1 MPVFLNKVN
10 ILIEGIVHLILSA
23 SALSMMIG
31 AKDQMIPKSKR
42 NINTK
47 MS

>member
-1 MPVFLNKVN
+1 MFLNNVN
-10 ILIEGIVHLILSA
+10 FLFASAMNPILSA

-31 AKDQMIPKSKR
+31 AKDQIITKSKR
-42 NINTK
+42 NKNTK

>member
-23 SALSMMIG
+23 SALAMMIG
-31 AKDQMIPKSKR
+31 ANNQIIPKS
-42 NINTK
+42 
-47 MS
+47 